1 VWNDYLSI
9 LTLVVLVSGLAGL
22 VLLLSKVLG
31 PRNPSATKQSPYES
45 GMIPFG
51 PAMRRLPVS
60 FYLTATLFI
69 VFDIEIIFLFPW
81 AVVFRQLGWF
91 GLIEVGVFFLVLLV
105 GFLYVWAKGALQ
117 WE

>member
-9 LTLVVLVSGLAGL
+9 STLIVLVSGLAGV

-31 PRNPSATKQSPYES
+31 PRNPSASKQAPYES
-45 GMIPFG
+45 GMISFG

-60 FYLTATLFI
+60 FYLMATLFI

-81 AVVFRQLGWF
+81 AVVFRRLGWF
-91 GLIEVGVFFLVLLV
+91 GIVEIGVFLLILLV
-105 GFLYVWAKGALQ
+105 GFLYVWAKGALR